1 MNALW
6 ILGICLGVFFLA
18 YRYYG
23 SFLETSVFEI
33 NSSNVVP
40 SKARQDGQDFVPS
53 KKGIVFGHHFTSI
66 AGTGPIVGPAIGI
79 IWGWIPALL
88 WVLLGS
94 VFIGAVHDFGSLVV
108 SLRSEGE
115 SIAQCAN
122 RLLGQKLRFYFF
134 ALICFALLVVIAIF
148 GLIMAVLFDSFPE
161 SVFPVWAEI
170 PIAIGLGLALKNAR
184 YPLWLKTFVAVF
196 LMYVTVYLG
205 HLWPLVMPEQL
216 LGIPA
221 TGLWTI
227 ALLVYAFIASIL
239 RVTTLLQPRDYINA
253 WQLYIAL
260 LLIFSGVFVSGFSG
274 DLLVQAP
281 GLQLFP
287 EGAPS
292 IWPFLGITI
301 ACGAVSGFHSLVSSG
316 TTSKQLSNE
325 KDAKLVGYGSMILE
339 GLLAVLVIIA
349 VTAGLG
355 LGYTLPDGVTLFGL
369 DAWNQHYSSW
379 GASAGLQSKLQ
390 AVVMGFANILE
401 YIGISKS
408 IGAVIIGVFIASFA
422 GTTLDTSTRIQRY
435 MIIELT
441 KGTRFDSIAKP
452 IPATL
457 IAVISALF
465 LAFSSGLSG
474 KGALLL
480 WPLFGAVNQ
489 LLAALALLVV
499 SHYLF
504 SRSSRYC
511 WVTLMPGLAVFL
523 MSFWAIWSQFTSA
536 IQIGNIVLFSL
547 NGVLMIFSIMIAV
560 EFLKL
565 VPRLFYRF
573 QKR

>member
-6 ILGICLGVFFLA
+6 ILGLCLGVFFLA

-23 SFLETSVFEI
+23 AFLETSVFQI
-33 NSSNVVP
+33 NPSNVVP
-40 SKARQDGQDFVPS
+40 SKARQDGHDFVPS
-53 KKGIVFGHHFTSI
+53 KKGVVFGHHFTYCGYRTYCG
-66 AGTGPIVGPAIGI
+66 ACY
-79 IWGWIPALL
+79 WYY
-88 WVLLGS
+88 LGLDS
-94 VFIGAVHDFGSLVV
+94 GFIMGCVRVHIYCAVHDFGSLVV

-122 RLLGQKLRFYFF
+122 RLLGPKLRLYFF
-134 ALICFALLVVIAIF
+134 ALICFALLIVIAIF
-148 GLIMAVLFDSFPE
+148 GLIMAVLFASFPE
-161 SVFPVWAEI
+161 AVFPVWAEI
-170 PIAIGLGLALKNAR
+170 PIAIALGVALKNAR
-184 YPLWLKTFVAVF
+184 YPLWLKTLVAVIV
-196 LMYVTVYLG
+196 MYVTVYLG
-205 HLWPLVMPEQL
+205 HLWPLVMPEQY
-216 LGIPA
+216 LGVPA
-221 TGLWTI
+221 TGLWTMT
-227 ALLVYAFIASIL
+227 LLAYAFIASIL
-239 RVTTLLQPRDYINA
+239 PVTTLLQPRDYINA

-260 LLIFSGVFVSGFSG
+260 LLIFSGILVSGISG

-281 GLQLFP
+281 GLQLVP
-287 EGAPS
+287 EGAPL

-325 KDAKLVGYGSMILE
+325 KDAKPVGYGSMILE

-355 LGYTLPDGVTLFGL
+355 LGYTLPDGTTLFGL

-457 IAVISALF
+457 IAVISALI

-504 SRSSRYC
+504 SRSSRYF
-511 WVTLMPGLAVFL
+511 WVTLIPGLAVFL
-523 MSFWAIWSQFTSA
+523 MSFWAIWSQFVSA
-536 IQIGNIVLFSL
+536 IQTGNIVLFSL
-547 NGVLMIFSIMIAV
+547 NGVLIIFSMMIAV

-573 QKR
+573 QKG